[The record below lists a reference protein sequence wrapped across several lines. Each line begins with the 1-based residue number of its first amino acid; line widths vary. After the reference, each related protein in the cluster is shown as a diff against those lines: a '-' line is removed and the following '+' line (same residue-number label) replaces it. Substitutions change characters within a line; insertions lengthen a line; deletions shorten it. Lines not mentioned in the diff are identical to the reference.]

1 MDIFVYSICRYAVCI
16 ILNLERT
23 LHPLTGVF
31 PAGKK
36 KKKERNQ
43 LCIFLH
49 FGVEIKTLYHAPG
62 FLMDGSQGG
71 EGHVCGQATLPDPKY
86 CWIAFS

>member
-31 PAGKK
+31 PAGKR
-36 KKKERNQ
+36 KKERKKPA
-43 LCIFLH
+43 LHFLH
-49 FGVEIKTLYHAPG
+49 FGVEIKTLYHVPG
-62 FLMDGSQGG
+62 FLMVGSQGG
-71 EGHVCGQATLPDPKY
+71 EGHVCGQATLPDPNY
-86 CWIAFS
+86 CWMVFL

>member
-1 MDIFVYSICRYAVCI
+1 MDIFVYSMCGYTVCI

-36 KKKERNQ
+36 KRKERKKPA
-43 LCIFLH
+43 LH
-49 FGVEIKTLYHAPG
+49 FGIKIKTPTPCARL
-62 FLMDGSQGG
+62 LQSG
-71 EGHVCGQATLPDPKY
+71 EGHVCGHDMLPDPKY
-86 CWIAFS
+86 CWMNFS